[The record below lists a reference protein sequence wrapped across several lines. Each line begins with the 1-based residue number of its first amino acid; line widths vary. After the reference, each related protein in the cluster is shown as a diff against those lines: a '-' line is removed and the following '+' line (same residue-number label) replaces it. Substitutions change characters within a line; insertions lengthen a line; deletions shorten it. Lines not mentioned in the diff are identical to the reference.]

1 MSAVAATNGT
11 GTSTVAVA
19 PPHNLEAEQS
29 VLGAILLSDHSMYAL
44 VIEEGLRPE
53 DFYRDRHRSIYEAM
67 LALYEESEP
76 VDVLTVVDRLRQT
89 GKLEE
94 VGGIATVDE
103 LTGVVPAAGHAR
115 RYAQIVRENA
125 LLRRLL
131 ASAYEIQASVLDHH
145 APPRELVEQAEKAML
160 EVARDDR
167 KQDFRTIEDVLHE
180 ELDKL
185 HRLSIEGTS
194 LTGTPSGF
202 KDLDE
207 ITGGFQRGNLII
219 IAARPAMGK
228 SALVCNIAENAAVEH
243 KRPVALFS
251 LEMAEA
257 ELAQRF
263 VASQARIK
271 GEELRKGRVSE
282 QRWPKI
288 LTASQR
294 LAAAPL
300 WVDDSSDVGLLE
312 IRAKARRLH
321 SQCEGG
327 LGLIIIDYL
336 QLMRTDSR
344 YDSRVTAVGELSR
357 GLKILARELGVP
369 VIALSQLSRAV
380 ETRPDK
386 KPQLS
391 DLRESGNLEQDS
403 DLVMFIYRDEYYNK
417 ETADPGVTE
426 LILAKHR
433 NGRTGTVKMMFQP
446 EFTKFVAYADAG
458 RYAAP

>member
-1 MSAVAATNGT
+1 MSAPTASNGNGT
-11 GTSTVAVA
+11 APPVGLA
-19 PPHNLEAEQS
+19 PPHNLDAEQS

-44 VIEEGLRPE
+44 VIEEGLRAE
-53 DFYRDRHRSIYEAM
+53 DFYRDRHRFIYEAM

-76 VDVLTVVDRLRQT
+76 VDVLTVKARLEQE
-89 GKLEE
+89 GKLADA
-94 VGGIATVDE
+94 GGQAAIDE

-131 ASAYEIQASVLDHH
+131 STSYRIQESVHGHD
-145 APPRELVEQAEKAML
+145 AAPRELVEQAERAML

-167 KQDFRTIEDVLHE
+167 QQDFRAIEDVLHE

-185 HRLSIEGTS
+185 HRLSLEGTS

-207 ITGGFQRGNLII
+207 ITGGFQPGNLII

-243 KRPVALFS
+243 RKPVALFS

-271 GEELRKGRVSE
+271 GEELRKGRVAE

-288 LTASQR
+288 LSASQR
-294 LAAAPL
+294 LAEAPL

-321 SQCEGG
+321 SQCDGG
-327 LGLIIIDYL
+327 LGLIIVDYL

-380 ETRPDK
+380 ESRPDK
-386 KPQLS
+386 KPMLS

-403 DLVMFIYRDEYYNK
+403 DLVMFIYREEYYSK
-417 ETADPGVTE
+417 EESERPGEAD
-426 LILAKHR
+426 LIIAKHR
-433 NGRTGTVKMMFQP
+433 NGAVGEVTLTFQKEYP
-446 EFTKFVAYADAG
+446 KFMNYAG
-458 RYAAP
+458 ERYAQ